1 MRKRS
6 LVLLLA
12 SVLSLASCNINN
24 VTPPGGTVSS
34 VSISQS
40 TIDVQLGKRS
50 SDVTVTVEGEGDYNK
65 KVKLTSENEAVA
77 TTSFT
82 EVESGETFK
91 VYAHSVG
98 TAKINLV
105 SIQDE
110 TKAASLS
117 VTVKTKEL
125 VIDPEIQSFY
135 LDSQTKSFDLGDE
148 PFDVTFTVTG
158 KGNFDNTATVT
169 VEQALNPEQPCISV
183 DKSTV
188 ASGEKIRITPS
199 ATYTGEASVIVTSK
213 QDEKKTATVQ
223 VAVKNPAPPVT
234 PVTESVKLDYT
245 ARTITVGDE
254 FSVTAQKVG
263 GDIAWSLKEAGAD
276 TYLEIVSSS
285 NSGATVRA
293 LAANPTGV
301 TLVATVG
308 THVAECKF
316 IIEDVPTDVRDLYVS
331 NNMHLNYDEIYFYAW
346 NDKGQ
351 HNADWPGV
359 KLTEHVENTSH
370 ELCYKFTVDI
380 LKYPTFLFNNGKDSE
395 SEDFK
400 KTVDCSFENLGLND
414 NIWFDGEGNCQFAV
428 LQRDVP
434 SISFVGVLN
443 NNLTISADGIAET
456 VLFKF
461 NKGTPAMT
469 ETDAED
475 CIDVTNFAAGSFK
488 VSGKKAGTATVK
500 IYLTEHPEVE
510 ATLTVT
516 VVDVSEMMTLYFSNS
531 LSWNSVYLYMWG
543 KNANN
548 EDINNSWPGQRLTNP
563 TKNKEGQDVYVLHIP
578 AQYSSFLVH
587 NNDGVQSEDL
597 SKTSSS
603 LTGKNNVWLKDDT
616 NDDGAHLFGF
626 ATFEPFVYSIDF
638 GTADDDDTVTL
649 DKDGRISV
657 PVVAQGTGVVYN
669 VATGSDFVKIV
680 ASSDSAIVLEW
691 VAEGTATIVAT
702 VGDKSDTL
710 TVNCT
715 NVQATR
721 VDRYFFFSN
730 NQDWEHVYLYAW
742 GVGGT
747 MAAWPGEEQ
756 ITVIGQNKYG
766 QDLYQ
771 IAVDTTLYDSF
782 IINEGESGR
791 KTSDIKLSEHP
802 DATLNNIWVGDQV
815 GDSNEYT
822 PGFAAF
828 HPIEPHES
836 VVYIDVGDTREIDVT
851 SIFDA
856 GDITVQSVNGG
867 IATTTQIIS
876 GHITVTGVNVG
887 QTTITLTYGVAPDQV
902 VEEIEVNVVE
912 ENKVTYYFY
921 KGYDNYTDFSLYL
934 YNSVSDT
941 PKTAWPGDEFTGA
954 TVKNAAGKDC
964 YAVVVDRNI
973 YDAFILVAKEGLD
986 EKQTDNVFFSEHA
999 GKNMFGFATG
1009 EGSWHN
1015 ISENTWRC
1023 HIEDGV
1029 YSPYVYS
1036 VSFFENNVTVY
1047 DGHDLTV
1054 GVTANGAGVN
1064 YAVTSGADKVSILN
1078 AESNDHQVT
1087 LHFEAAG
1094 NAEVTATLNG
1104 VQAILTVTASAGEI
1118 PVDNKTFIFSNNQG
1132 WEHVYVYAFGAGGVK
1147 NAEYPGVELT
1157 TSIGKNKLNQD
1168 LFEFEVNRNAY
1179 TGFIINE
1186 GTDARKTSDI
1196 LFANISNYSLNNIYL
1211 GNRVGD
1217 ESSKEYTPEFVEFH
1231 AIEPAEFDVTVE
1243 VGKTLELAV
1252 SAVYA
1257 GEITVTSND
1266 ETKATTTQIVEGK
1279 ITITG
1284 VAAGATTITLTQ
1296 GVAPN
1301 QITETINVTVLEQN
1315 KATYYFYTGANYTG
1329 LHLYLFNSLTHAENA
1344 EFPGEALTGST
1355 VLNAAGKA
1363 CYAVEVNKNLY
1374 DSFIL
1379 VAWEDSAQKQTDD
1392 VKFSDYASSNMFSFE
1407 TAPGAWHETGPNTNV
1422 WRCSI
1427 KAETYATH
1435 THSYDPSTH
1444 LCACGDVESG
1454 YVKITF
1460 KVNFNTNSDGDIYIH
1475 GIGGWDNHI
1484 KMNWHDGNDWMITLV
1499 LKQDVKVTFKYVWH
1513 KNSDPDHPVWEGG
1526 VDREYTPTMT
1536 GIYDEG
1542 WH

>member
-12 SVLSLASCNINN
+12 SVLSLASCGKKET
-24 VTPPGGTVSS
+24 TPLGGTVNS
-34 VSISQS
+34 VSLS
-40 TIDVQLGKRS
+40 TSAIDVQLGKRS
-50 SDVTVTVEGEGDYNK
+50 SDVTVTVEGEGDFNK
-65 KVKLTSENEAVA
+65 KVLLSSDNEAVA

-91 VYAHSVG
+91 VYAHAVG
-98 TAKINLV
+98 TANITVKSV
-105 SIQDE
+105 QDE
-110 TKAASLS
+110 TKAASLA
-117 VTVKTKEL
+117 VTVKTKET
-125 VIDPEIQSFY
+125 VIEPEILSFY
-135 LDSQTKSFDLGDE
+135 IDKTSKMFDLGGD
-148 PFDVTFTVTG
+148 PLDVLLTVTG
-158 KGNFDNTATVT
+158 KGEFDNSATVA
-169 VEQALNPEQPCISV
+169 VEQKLNAEQPCISV
-183 DKSTV
+183 DKTTVST
-188 ASGEKIRITPS
+188 GERVRITPS
-199 ATYTGEASVIVTSK
+199 ATNVGEASVIFTSK
-213 QDEKKTATVQ
+213 QDSKKTAKID
-223 VAVKNPAPPVT
+223 VAVKNPTPPE
-234 PVTESVKLDYT
+234 PEVTESIKLDYST
-245 ARTITVGDE
+245 RTITVGDE
-254 FSVTAQKVG
+254 FTVTAQKVG

-276 TYLEIVSSS
+276 TYLEIVTSS

-293 LAANPTGV
+293 LASTNTGA

-331 NNMHLNYDEIYFYAW
+331 NNLHLNYDEIYFYAW
-346 NDKGQ
+346 NDKDQ
-351 HNADWPGV
+351 HNAEWPGV

-380 LKYPTFLFNNGKDSE
+380 LKYPSFKFNNGKTGE
-395 SEDFK
+395 ELK
-400 KTVDCSFENLGLND
+400 QTVDCSFENLGLND

-434 SISFVGVLN
+434 SISYVGVLN

-456 VLFKF
+456 VIFKF

-475 CIDVTNFAAGSFK
+475 CIDVTNFASGSFK

-902 VEEIEVNVVE
+902 VEEIEVHVVP

-921 KGYDNYTDFSLYL
+921 NSYTTFTNFTLYL
-934 YNSVSDT
+934 FNSTDNS
-941 PKTAWPGDEFTGA
+941 
-954 TVKNAAGKDC
+954 VKNAAWPGVELTGATQLNSNLKEC
-964 YAVVVDRNI
+964 YAVEVNMNL
-973 YDAFILVAKEGLD
+973 YDSFILSGLD
-986 EKQTDNVFFSEHA
+986 TLDSNIRKQTIDVLFSEHA
-999 GKNMFGFATG
+999 GKNMFTFDTNGDNWVNGKA
-1009 EGSWHN
+1009 SVV
-1015 ISENTWRC
+1015 
-1023 HIEDGV
+1023 DGV
-1029 YSPYVYS
+1029 
-1036 VSFFENNVTVY
+1036 
-1047 DGHDLTV
+1047 
-1054 GVTANGAGVN
+1054 
-1064 YAVTSGADKVSILN
+1064 
-1078 AESNDHQVT
+1078 
-1087 LHFEAAG
+1087 
-1094 NAEVTATLNG
+1094 
-1104 VQAILTVTASAGEI
+1104 
-1118 PVDNKTFIFSNNQG
+1118 
-1132 WEHVYVYAFGAGGVK
+1132 
-1147 NAEYPGVELT
+1147 
-1157 TSIGKNKLNQD
+1157 
-1168 LFEFEVNRNAY
+1168 
-1179 TGFIINE
+1179 
-1186 GTDARKTSDI
+1186 
-1196 LFANISNYSLNNIYL
+1196 
-1211 GNRVGD
+1211 
-1217 ESSKEYTPEFVEFH
+1217 FVAH
-1231 AIEPAEFDVTVE
+1231 
-1243 VGKTLELAV
+1243 
-1252 SAVYA
+1252 
-1257 GEITVTSND
+1257 N
-1266 ETKATTTQIVEGK
+1266 
-1279 ITITG
+1279 
-1284 VAAGATTITLTQ
+1284 
-1296 GVAPN
+1296 
-1301 QITETINVTVLEQN
+1301 
-1315 KATYYFYTGANYTG
+1315 
-1329 LHLYLFNSLTHAENA
+1329 
-1344 EFPGEALTGST
+1344 
-1355 VLNAAGKA
+1355 
-1363 CYAVEVNKNLY
+1363 
-1374 DSFIL
+1374 
-1379 VAWEDSAQKQTDD
+1379 
-1392 VKFSDYASSNMFSFE
+1392 
-1407 TAPGAWHETGPNTNV
+1407 
-1422 WRCSI
+1422 
-1427 KAETYATH
+1427 H
-1435 THSYDPSTH
+1435 TYDPSTH
-1444 LCACGDVESG
+1444 QCECGAMDPDATELVTLHFTDSKFSAGNVVAKAWNTSAGDPDFDAGLINATSYYYNENFQKV
-1454 YVKITF
+1454 YTF
-1460 KVNFNTNSDGDIYIH
+1460 SVDKYQNNRVSFLDQDDHSKRTDAIDISSATDSSAWYANDKVGDTYPVGTWTYSATRTIYLETNIWNVDGDEFYVYY
-1475 GIGGWDNHI
+1475 WDDANTLSATVI
-1484 KMNWHDGNDWMITLV
+1484 KMTLV
-1499 LKQDVKVTFKYVWH
+1499 SGDKYSAVL
-1513 KNSDPDHPVWEGG
+1513 PVEANDLLFVRMPNGVAFTGSNWDAKDNQSENLHIDGSKSTARINGWTDGEGG
-1526 VDREYTPTMT
+1526 NSSVSW
-1536 GIYDEG
+1536 IS
-1542 WH
+1542 